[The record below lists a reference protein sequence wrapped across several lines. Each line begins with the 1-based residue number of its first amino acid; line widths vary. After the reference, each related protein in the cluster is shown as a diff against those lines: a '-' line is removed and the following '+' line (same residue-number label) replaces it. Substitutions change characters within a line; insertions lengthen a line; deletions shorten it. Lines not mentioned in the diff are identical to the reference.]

1 MTGNQIATLGYGPG
15 LNQIPTMGYAF
26 SGFVVVPP
34 IGTPDVARV
43 SLLSADAASVRLLTS
58 DVERVELNVD

>member
-26 SGFVVVPP
+26 PGGVVPP

-43 SLLSADAASVRLLTS
+43 SLLSADAAAVRLLTS
-58 DVERVELNVD
+58 VERVELNVD

>member
-26 SGFVVVPP
+26 PRAAVPP
-34 IGTPDVARV
+34 LGTPDVARV
-43 SLLSADAASVRLLTS
+43 SLLTS
-58 DVERVELNVD
+58 VERVDLNVE